1 MRHFQSGIIAFDLHF
16 SEEQPVIDDKQAT
29 NPSEESHPDSDATA
43 NPSDSGKFA
52 NGILVLGMHRSG
64 TSAVAG
70 VLRLLGVYVG
80 IADELLLPHE
90 LDNPT
95 GYWERTELV
104 VEHDRFLG
112 LVGHSWNRIA
122 GYDATR
128 LDASLCASFQ
138 DRLREVIRKIR
149 VQNGPWLVKD
159 PRLSLLLPQWLPL
172 LDHPTCV
179 VVVRDPREIIR
190 SLRDTH
196 RGVLPSPF
204 LLALW
209 EKYMRTLLDNL
220 SDRRAL
226 FVAYA
231 DLMDDPPAQCDRL
244 LRGLRELGIDGL
256 HAVDPADLSDFLDP
270 GLRRSEPLPH
280 LRLAPAQQSLHDWL
294 REQSRAPSAVAVSGF
309 PQAVAPDDLLTEFEA
324 AFAGRIEQGRMEAA
338 ETLRSLQAELDSMR
352 HARNV
357 AAARVDQTEARVQAL
372 ADELS
377 AARTDR
383 DRTASLLTRAEDQ
396 IAVAVERVQTLG
408 VELDESRRLHDVAQ
422 RELATVRHQRN
433 IAATR
438 QRQAELQSAE
448 WRAGFYAVRTSWS
461 WRLTAPL
468 RWIGAHCVPRI
479 SGAFEQKL
487 HMAWYAVPG
496 LSIARKRAVIL
507 WLHRHVPC
515 ITGKTLSYRL
525 TRQAQRL
532 QTLRDDLCAGLEPRM
547 DAGRAAQLVAAMA
560 TRPRISL
567 IMPVYDVKPC
577 WLVAAVES
585 VRDQFYPD
593 WELCI
598 VDDGSTDVATR
609 QALSDLTCDSDVR
622 IKIQRLP
629 RNTGIATAS
638 NAAIALATG
647 DYIGLLDNDDE
658 LTRDALLET
667 ALAINA
673 NSPDIVYSDE
683 DKLETDGTLVE
694 PHFKPDFSPEYFFSV
709 NYLCHFTVIRGELL
723 RKIGGFRNGFDG
735 AQDFDL
741 LLRAT
746 ENGERVVHIPKVLY
760 HWRKSETSTASSSAA
775 KPAASAAG
783 LRALAESLSRRGI
796 DATAEHGPYP
806 TTYRVRRAIAG
817 QPLVSILLPFR
828 DKPNL
833 LATCVKSILDKTDYP
848 RFEILGIDN
857 GSIEPATHV
866 LMHELAAMD
875 ARVRFIRHDVPFNF
889 SAINNFAARQAQGE
903 HLLFL
908 NNDTE
913 VISPCWMRAMLEHS
927 QRPEVGVVGAKLL
940 YPDDRIQHGGVII
953 GIGGVAGHAHLLQPG
968 DHPGYFARA
977 QLPQELSAVTFACAM
992 SRRSTFAILGGL
1004 NETDLTI
1011 AFNDIDY
1018 CLRARE
1024 VGLLILY
1031 TPYAVLYHHESRT
1044 RGYEDN
1050 PEKQSRF
1057 ARETAYMQQRHA
1069 GILQRGDPY
1078 YNPNLRLD
1086 THDFSPYPSHS
1097 DALSR

>member
-1 MRHFQSGIIAFDLHF
+1 MYGI
-16 SEEQPVIDDKQAT
+16 SVTDDAPIV
-29 NPSEESHPDSDATA
+29 NSSVPSSAANDRTA
-43 NPSDSGKFA
+43 PLSADFVAS

-70 VLRLLGVYVG
+70 VLRLLGIHIG
-80 IADELLLPHE
+80 SADELLSPHE

-104 VEHDRFLG
+104 IEHDRFLAS
-112 LVGHSWNRIA
+112 VGHSWDHVA
-122 GYDATR
+122 GYDVRR
-128 LDASLCASFQ
+128 LNSDLCALFQ
-138 DRLREVIRKIR
+138 DRLREIIRKIR
-149 VQNGPWLVKD
+149 PQDGPWLVKD

-172 LDHPTCV
+172 LDNPACV
-179 VVVRDPREIIR
+179 VVVRDPREIIGSMR
-190 SLRDTH
+190 NTH

-209 EKYMRTLLDNL
+209 EKYVRTLLDNL
-220 SDRRAL
+220 SGRRAI
-226 FVAYA
+226 FVAYE
-231 DLMDDPPAQCDRL
+231 DLMDDPPAQCERV
-244 LRGLRELGIDGL
+244 LRELRELGVGSL
-256 HAVDPADLSDFLDP
+256 HAVDLAELAVFLDP
-270 GLRRSEPLPH
+270 KLRRSKPFPH
-280 LRLAPAQQSLHDWL
+280 LLLTPLQQSLHAWM
-294 REQSRAPSAVAVSGF
+294 REQSRSAGAVAVSGF
-309 PQAVAPDDLLTEFEA
+309 PQAAATDDLLAEFEA
-324 AFAGRIEQGRMEAA
+324 AYERNIEQGRAEAA
-338 ETLRSLQAELDSMR
+338 EALRAVQVELDSTR

-357 AAARVDQTEARVQAL
+357 AATRVEQAEKRVLAV

-377 AARTDR
+377 AAKTDYSH
-383 DRTASLLTRAEDQ
+383 ASSLLARAEDR
-396 IAVAVERVQTLG
+396 IAAANIRVQALG
-408 VELDESRRLHDVAQ
+408 VDLGESRRSHNATQRELATERHQRNVAFV
-422 RELATVRHQRN
+422 ELATVRHARN
-433 IAATR
+433 IATVQ
-438 QRQAELQSAE
+438 QRLAERRSEELHAAIDAL
-448 WRAGFYAVRTSWS
+448 RASWS

-468 RWIGAHCVPRI
+468 RWVGTHCMPQI
-479 SGAFEQKL
+479 SGSFEQKL
-487 HMAWYAVPG
+487 HAAWYSAPG
-496 LSIARKRAVIL
+496 LSMARKRAVIL
-507 WLHRHVPC
+507 WLHRYFPW
-515 ITGKTLSYRL
+515 ITGKTISYHL
-525 TRQAQRL
+525 ARQTQRL
-532 QTLRDDLCAGLEPRM
+532 QVPQGDQVTRSKLRM
-547 DAGRAAQLVAAMA
+547 DAGRAAQVIGAMA
-560 TRPRISL
+560 ATPRIS
-567 IMPVYDVKPC
+567 IIIPVYNVKPC

-585 VRDQFYPD
+585 VRSQFYPH

-598 VDDGSTDVATR
+598 VDDGSTDAATK
-609 QALSDLTCDSDVR
+609 QVLSDLARNSDAR
-622 IKIQRLP
+622 IKVQRLP
-629 RNTGIATAS
+629 RNIGIAAAS

-667 ALAINA
+667 ASAINA
-673 NSPDIVYSDE
+673 SDPDIVYSDE
-683 DKLETDGTLVE
+683 DKIETDGKHVE
-694 PHFKPDFSPEYFFSV
+694 PHFKPDFSLEYFLSV

-723 RKIGGFRNGFDG
+723 RKIGGFRTGFDG

-746 ENGERVVHIPKVLY
+746 ESSKRVVHVPKVLY
-760 HWRKSETSTASSSAA
+760 HWRKSETSTASSSTA
-775 KPAASAAG
+775 KPEASAAG
-783 LRALAESLSRRGI
+783 LRALTESLGRRGI
-796 DATAEHGPYP
+796 AATAEHGPYP
-806 TTYRVRRAIAG
+806 TTYRVRRAVSG
-817 QPLVSILLPFR
+817 QPLISIVIPFR
-828 DKPNL
+828 DKPSL
-833 LATCVKSILDKTDYP
+833 LAASVNSILDKTDYP

-857 GSIEPATHV
+857 GSTEPATHA
-866 LMHELAAMD
+866 LMIELAAQD

-913 VISPCWMRAMLEHS
+913 VIVPGWMRAMLEHS

-940 YPDDRIQHGGVII
+940 YPDDRIQHSGVII
-953 GIGGVAGHAHLLQPG
+953 GIGGVAGHANLLQSG

-992 SRRSTFAILGGL
+992 TRRSVFESLGGL
-1004 NETDLTI
+1004 NERDLTV

-1024 VGLLILY
+1024 AGMLVLY

-1050 PEKQSRF
+1050 PGKQLRF

-1086 THDFSPYPSHS
+1086 THDFSPYPGYD
-1097 DALSR
+1097 DALPR